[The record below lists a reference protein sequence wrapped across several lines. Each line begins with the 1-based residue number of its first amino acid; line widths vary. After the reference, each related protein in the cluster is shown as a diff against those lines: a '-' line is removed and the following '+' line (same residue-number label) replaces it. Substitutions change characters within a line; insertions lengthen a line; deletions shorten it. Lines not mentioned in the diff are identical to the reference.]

1 MIVDSCSKGYG
12 NKLLDDISSLINK
25 NKQCIIPN
33 NYSQGK
39 IKIYMDNM
47 IAGQPI
53 KDDGEEELDQI
64 VELVV

>member
-12 NKLLDDISSLINK
+12 NKLLDEISSLINK

-33 NYSQGK
+33 NYSEGK

-47 IAGQPI
+47 IVGQPI